1 MDYSS
6 FSFDERLFLIL
17 NGFHSEFLDF
27 LMIAAGNLKLLIPVI
42 LLVMFIAV
50 RGKNKES
57 YHPVT
62 SLLIYSLSLSF
73 LAVVCILLL
82 PGLFSIIVQRSSPCL
97 NPNLSAFVRLVN
109 YDCDPDKS
117 FYSLRTC
124 INFAITSFL
133 FFTIRE
139 NYFIIKLILVFW
151 SLIVAYSRI
160 YIGVHYPTDVLAAA
174 STGIALGYLFSR
186 FYFYLTQKVLIV

>member
-42 LLVMFIAV
+42 LIVMFIAAK
-50 RGKNKES
+50 GKNKES
-57 YHPVT
+57 YHPAAN
-62 SLLIYSLSLSF
+62 LLIYSISLSF
-73 LAVVCILLL
+73 LALVCILLL
-82 PGLFSIIVQRSSPCL
+82 PNFFSVIVQRSSPCL
-97 NPNLSAFVRLVN
+97 NPNLSDFIRLVN
-109 YDCDPDKS
+109 DDCDPDKT

-139 NYFIIKLILVFW
+139 NYFIFKFLLVIW
-151 SLIVAYSRI
+151 SLLVAYSRI
-160 YIGVHYPTDVLAAA
+160 YLGVHYPTDVLAAA
-174 STGIALGYLFSR
+174 TIGIALSYLFSK